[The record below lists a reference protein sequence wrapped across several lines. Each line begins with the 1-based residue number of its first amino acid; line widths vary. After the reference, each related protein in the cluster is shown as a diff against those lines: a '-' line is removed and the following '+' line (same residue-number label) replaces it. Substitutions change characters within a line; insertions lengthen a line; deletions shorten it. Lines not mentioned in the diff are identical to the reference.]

1 MMNMRVQ
8 KRNGSFEEVSFDKVI
23 KRIKVLANDTQINVV
38 QIAQKVC
45 ARIYDGVHTSELDE
59 LAAQICSSMI
69 LDHPDYGKI
78 AGRIIISNHQ
88 KNTSPSFSETVQILY
103 DNNGNSPLVSED
115 LYNVVMTNKE
125 KLNSCIDYSRDFNF
139 DYFGFKTLEKSY
151 LLKIGDKVIERPQH
165 MFMRVAIGIHND
177 DIKDVIETYELMS
190 KQYCI
195 HATPTLFN
203 SGTPRQQMSSCFLG
217 GIHEDSIVDIY
228 DTLKEVAQIS
238 KYAGGVGIHIH
249 GVRGKNSVIHGTN
262 GVSTGIV
269 PMLRVFNN
277 TARYVNQCFAPE
289 TQIITIMGTKQI
301 CEIEKGD
308 YVLTSNGIYQPVLEV
323 FKNEVNNRS
332 ILEFNS
338 KLLANPIRVTNE
350 HKLFVFNN
358 VTKKTS
364 YIYADEFSP
373 VIHDMC
379 YPIEF
384 SSFHFNKTPE
394 YYRIY
399 GMFIANGYICHDNY
413 VLETL
418 TNDDFIFVAQYLQ
431 SYNVPFTIYRKESKK
446 IFIWK
451 YAEHLQ
457 IEYDMIYDSSGKK
470 RIYVNYLHA
479 DKMGTIEL
487 IRGLTNFGNF
497 ITQDV
502 NMIQDIV
509 FMWLRVSH
517 NFLHINKNE
526 TIYEVNF
533 KEFTQGYVREDKLWF
548 KIESVRKINYTGSTY
563 DLCVNENHNYT
574 TAMGLVHNSGRRN
587 GSIAVYLEPWHT
599 DIESF
604 LELRKNNGNEEERAR
619 DLFYAMWI
627 SDLFMNRVKE
637 GGKWSLMCPN
647 TCKGLPDVY
656 GEEFEKLYCDYE
668 SRGMYTKQI
677 DAQDLWFKILESQ
690 IETGTP
696 YMMYKDHVNKKSNQ
710 KNIGT
715 IKSSNLCVTPDTL
728 IYTDK
733 GYHHIGYLAS
743 LCKFEKNYQVNVW
756 NGEEFSRVNV
766 LQTGSNETIMYV
778 TTNDGLNLG
787 CTYQHK
793 FYLADG
799 TVKNACEL
807 QIGDKLETCNFPIV
821 ETSAWGNIQR
831 RLSIVSSYLNNSST
845 HVINRGYY
853 YDLIIPFDAESEC
866 LRILYI
872 LQTLG
877 IRSWIKS
884 KLILVIRNNQFIEL
898 INNFKMFL
906 EYETILVLDEYQD
919 DSIIVSS
926 LLFPKEKSD
935 TFCFHEP
942 KRNRGVF
949 NGILAGNCTE
959 IVEYTSHDEWAVCN
973 LASMCLP
980 SYIDTNENG
989 DKNFNFQKLHNV
1001 TKTLVKN
1008 LNKVID
1014 RNFYPIEKAKY
1025 SNLKHRPIGLGVQ
1038 GLADTFVILRYPFE
1052 SEEAYKLNRK
1062 IFETIYHA
1070 ALESS
1075 NELAIKLGK
1084 TYESFEGSPASQ
1096 GILQFDMWEVEPSD
1110 MYNWKDLKDKIKQN
1124 GLLNSLLVAPMPTAS
1139 TSQIC
1144 GFNESFEAFTS
1155 NIYKRKTLAGEFI
1168 VVNKYLIQDLQ
1179 KLGLWNTDMKN
1190 KIILSEGSIQ
1200 KIPEIPQDI
1209 KDLYKMVWEI
1219 KQKAIIDM
1227 AADRGAFVDQS
1238 QSMNLFMENPDY
1250 KKLSSMHFYA
1260 WQKGLKTGMYYLR
1273 SKAKAKAQQ
1282 FTMDPKLSK
1291 YTNIKDE
1298 MQQQPCDTCSA

>member
-88 KNTSPSFSETVQILY
+88 KNTSPSFSETIQILY
-103 DNNGNSPLVSED
+103 ENNGNSPLVSEN

-125 KLNSCIDYSRDFNF
+125 KLNSCIDYSRDYNF

-151 LLKIGDKVIERPQH
+151 LQKIGDKVIERPQH
-165 MFMRVAIGIHND
+165 MFMRVAIGIHKD

-217 GIHEDSIVDIY
+217 GVHEDSIVDIY

-289 TQIITIMGTKQI
+289 TLINTIIGSKQI
-301 CEIEKGD
+301 CEIQKGD
-308 YVLTSNGIYQPVLEV
+308 YVLTSSGLYQPVIEV
-323 FKNEVNNRS
+323 FKNEVNNRQ
-332 ILEFNS
+332 ILEFHSN
-338 KLLANPIRVTNE
+338 LLGEPIKVTNE

-358 VTKKTS
+358 ITKKTG
-364 YIYADEFSP
+364 YIYADEFSLT
-373 VIHDMC
+373 IHELC
-379 YPIEF
+379 YPVEF
-384 SSFHFNKTPE
+384 ASFHFNKMPDF
-394 YYRIY
+394 YKFY
-399 GMFIANGYICHDNY
+399 GIFLGRGYITHDNY
-413 VLETL
+413 ILHVDT
-418 TNDDFIFVAQYLQ
+418 DDEFTFIAQYLQ
-431 SYNVPFTIYRKESKK
+431 LYNVPFSIYRYQETGKT
-446 IFIWK
+446 FVWK
-451 YAEHLQ
+451 YAEQLQ
-457 IEYDMIYDSSGKK
+457 LDFDSIYDCDGNKK
-470 RIYVNYLHA
+470 IYSQYLHT
-479 DKMGTIEL
+479 DKISAVNIL
-487 IRGLTNFGNF
+487 QGLTGLRGYICNNLK
-497 ITQDV
+497 
-502 NMIQDIV
+502 MIQDIV
-509 FMWLRVSH
+509 FIWLRVSH
-517 NFLHINKNE
+517 NFLHIKNNDGV
-526 TIYEVNF
+526 YEIDF
-533 KEFTQGYVREDKLWF
+533 EKYTPGFLRDDKLWF
-548 KIESVRKINYTGSTY
+548 KVNNIKKINYTGFTY
-563 DLCVNENHNYT
+563 DLCVNQNHNYT
-574 TAMGLVHNSGRRN
+574 TALGLVHNSGRRN

-619 DLFYAMWI
+619 DLFYALWI
-627 SDLFMNRVKE
+627 PDIFMKRVKD

-656 GEEFEKLYCDYE
+656 GEEFETLYCNYE
-668 SRGMYTKQI
+668 SSGMFTKQI
-677 DAQDLWFKILESQ
+677 DAQELWFKILESQ

-733 GYHHIGYLAS
+733 GHYHIGYLAS
-743 LCKFEKNYQVNVW
+743 LCKFDKNYKINVW
-756 NGEEFSRVNV
+756 NGEEFSPVNV
-766 LQTGSNETIMYV
+766 IQTSSDEEIMFV
-778 TTNDGLNLG
+778 STNNGLKLG
-787 CTYQHK
+787 CTYYHK
-793 FYLADG
+793 FYLSDG
-799 TVKNACEL
+799 NVKEAHKLNV
-807 QIGDKLETCNFPIV
+807 GDELETCIV
-821 ETSAWGNIQR
+821 PVVENTAWGNIQKR
-831 RLSIVSSYLNNSST
+831 ILLIKSYLKDNKT
-845 HVINRGYY
+845 YVVNRGYY
-853 YDLIIPFDAESEC
+853 YDLHIPFKVEPEC
-866 LRILYI
+866 IRTFYI
-872 LQTLG
+872 LQSLG
-877 IRSWIKS
+877 IRSWIKEME
-884 KLILVIRNNQFIEL
+884 LVIKNNEFIQIIDEL
-898 INNFKMFL
+898 ELFL
-906 EYETILVLDEYQD
+906 EYSDILVYDENQD
-919 DSIIVSS
+919 NKITVSGVNFS
-926 LLFPKEKSD
+926 NERSA
-935 TFCFHEP
+935 TFCFNEP
-942 KRNRGVF
+942 KRNRGMF
-949 NGILAGNCTE
+949 NGILTGNCTE
-959 IVEYTSHDEWAVCN
+959 IVEYTSHAEWAVCN

-980 SYIDTNENG
+980 SYIDTDSDGN
-989 DKNFNFQKLHNV
+989 KIFNFEKLHHV
-1001 TKTLVKN
+1001 TKILVKN

-1014 RNFYPIEKAKY
+1014 TNFYPIEKARH

-1052 SEEAYKLNRK
+1052 SDNAFDLNKK

-1075 NELAIKLGK
+1075 NELAVKLGK
-1084 TYESFEGSPASQ
+1084 TYDSFQGSPASD
-1096 GILQFDMWEVEPSD
+1096 GILQFDMWGVTPSE
-1110 MYNWKDLKDKIKQN
+1110 MYDWKALKEKIIDT

-1179 KLGLWNTDMKN
+1179 KLGLWNIDMKN
-1190 KIILSEGSIQ
+1190 KIILSEGSVQ

-1219 KQKAIIDM
+1219 KQKSIIDM

-1250 KKLSSMHFYA
+1250 KKLSSMHFYS

-1291 YTNIKDE
+1291 YTNIKDD
-1298 MQQQPCDTCSA
+1298 MQQQNCESCSA